1 MFPDI
6 FAKVSGHSNVLQS
19 TQPSRLFRI
28 LAVKTEVVVVDE
40 GHVIL
45 VDHEEA
51 LHLCVC
57 VCIYLPTAKHEVD
70 GGKDQQ
76 KKRHTFHSISLST
89 AFP

>member
-1 MFPDI
+1 MYYIQLNHDDFSE
-6 FAKVSGHSNVLQS
+6 V
-19 TQPSRLFRI
+19 

-57 VCIYLPTAKHEVD
+57 VCVSIYLH
-70 GGKDQQ
+70 
-76 KKRHTFHSISLST
+76 
-89 AFP
+89 